1 MGFSLRAMGLT
12 KFPMISAS
20 IGVATNTFFNYC
32 LIYGNLGL
40 PKLEEKGAALA
51 TILARFV
58 EMCIILTIIYK
69 K

>member
-1 MGFSLRAMGLT
+1 MLWGLLN
-12 KFPMISAS
+12 FLMISAS

-32 LIYGNLGL
+32 LIYGNLGF
-40 PKLEEKGAALA
+40 PRLEEKGAAIA

-69 K
+69 KEL